1 MTPALRLLEPLL
13 HWRRL
18 DIEGGVVFKD
28 SSGSENISWFGL
40 RCCEPSGFRS
50 DAWVFEFQSTQNG
63 VTACVVSPSGFSGA
77 AGFSVLK
84 LGVQE

>member
-13 HWRRL
+13 HWRRPH
-18 DIEGGVVFKD
+18 IQNGAASKD
-28 SSGSENISWFGL
+28 SSGSENISRRGL

-50 DAWVFEFQSTQNG
+50 DAWVCEFQSTQNG